1 MSRIDGVAKSKGT
14 PRGEPG
20 TKPKYQAYS
29 KAKVKNY
36 AGQARAKAA
45 ARLKGAY

>member
-1 MSRIDGVAKSKGT
+1 MKIDGVAKSKGSK
-14 PRGEPG
+14 GPG
-20 TKPKYQAYS
+20 SKPKYQAYS
-29 KAKVKNY
+29 KAKAKNY